1 MATFTQLLGLQ
12 SGVQAVAQSGDTIN
26 FTGFTLTGF
35 STDSISDGTGT
46 VDFGAAG
53 ALQTSGI
60 ASYDLNVTGAYTADV
75 GSISLDATGAS
86 NLTVTGANLDFS
98 TVTSGTLAIQS
109 AGDLIAV
116 GAGAS
121 TFGDTTGTWEFDGS
135 GGLSSAAITTM
146 ALDSSDTTNLSMA
159 ANDAGAKTLTIGA
172 ANAGAGA
179 ANLDVNVKSD
189 LTMDAGTFSLDA
201 TGTSNV
207 TATGA
212 ALTVSTVTS
221 GDLAMTGADAVNI
234 TAGAA
239 STWGITGTLDL
250 DASGALSINSSGG
263 AINVGNDAVAQAISV
278 GTGAAARTI
287 KVGNTTGATAIG
299 LDAGTG
305 GIVGEVQDSQ
315 AAAFK
320 VGISGDSKNVT
331 LSTLNNALALTGV
344 ALSLQNTDG
353 SSPIAQ
359 SYGGKAAGSYTQHH
373 MLTIDAT
380 SGEFST
386 FDCDAGDNLMGTALL
401 AAAAQNDPAVLGI
414 GGVLNVVFDSAP
426 AAASIGSIVYAL
438 GATGS
443 NQGKVGLTAPTT
455 SGARVWKVGILVAA
469 DGAATTTQI
478 QWQPQFLY
486 DVP

>member
-26 FTGFTLTGF
+26 FTGFTLTGV
-35 STDSISDGTGT
+35 SAQQIGDGVGTLAYDGSGNLAATGTGT
-46 VDFGAAG
+46 IDIDGSG
-53 ALQTSGI
+53 ALSINSSAGVINIGNDAVNQNVNI
-60 ASYDLNVTGAYTADV
+60 ATGGTRTVALGSANVTLNVTGGATT
-75 GSISLDATGAS
+75 LDATTLS
-86 NLTVTGANLDFS
+86 IDSTGA
-98 TVTSGTLAIQS
+98 
-109 AGDLIAV
+109 
-116 GAGAS
+116 
-121 TFGDTTGTWEFDGS
+121 
-135 GGLSSAAITTM
+135 
-146 ALDSSDTTNLSMA
+146 
-159 ANDAGAKTLTIGA
+159 
-172 ANAGAGA
+172 
-179 ANLDVNVKSD
+179 
-189 LTMDAGTFSLDA
+189 
-201 TGTSNV
+201 SNV

-221 GDLAMTGADAVNI
+221 GDLGLTGADAVNI

-250 DASGALSINSSGG
+250 DASGAVSINSSGG
-263 AINVGNDAVAQAISV
+263 VINVGDDAVAQAINV

-287 KVGNTTGATAIG
+287 TVGNTTGATSIN

-305 GIVGEVQDSQ
+305 GIIGEVQDSQ

-320 VGISGDSKNVT
+320 VGISGDAKNVT
-331 LSTLNNALALTGV
+331 LSTASSALALTGV
-344 ALSLQNTDG
+344 ALALQNTNG

-359 SYGGKAAGSYTQHH
+359 SYGGKAAAAFTQHH

-386 FDCDAGDNLMGTALL
+386 FDCDAGDNLMGTALI
-401 AAAAQNDPAVLGI
+401 AAAAQNDPVVLGI
-414 GGVLNVVFDSAP
+414 GGILNAVFDTAP